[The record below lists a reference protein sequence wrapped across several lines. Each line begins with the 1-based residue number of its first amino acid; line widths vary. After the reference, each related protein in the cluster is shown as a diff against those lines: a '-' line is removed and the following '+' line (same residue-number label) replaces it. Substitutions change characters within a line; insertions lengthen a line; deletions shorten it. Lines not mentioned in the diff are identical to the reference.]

1 MNKFLNGKTNQPH
14 FSSKPV
20 ITFFR
25 FFAMSGLVLFHSSL
39 LAEKKTS
46 DDDVALL
53 EELQRVKESFE
64 PLVEIASKSKSS
76 QKEREAPAILTVITE
91 KEILNSGARDLIDVL
106 RLVPGFDFGV
116 DSVNTVGPMI
126 RGNWAYEGGIL
137 LLIDGLEMNGRRDG
151 TIQFGQHYPIDN
163 IQKIEVMRGP
173 GSVIYGGF
181 ARLGVVNIITKGFN
195 KANSQKTMAVKDKD
209 ELAITT
215 RYGEMEK
222 NYGHRGVSFYAGKN
236 LTDDARLTVSAKA
249 SQAHR
254 TDRSYT
260 NMLGTTV
267 NLENTNE
274 LENISAN
281 IGFQY
286 TKDLTLR
293 FILDDYLEKSTE
305 GYLYTFTPPMFVSFK
320 SYLFDIKYQHEFSD
334 ALKLSFNFDYSRQ
347 LPWRID
353 YVKNASEGYAT
364 VIKVATTRYLGGV
377 RLDYA
382 LNNAIHITSGL
393 EFTHEEFERL
403 DDGRYD
409 RIFPIVMPI
418 FENITPYIESLIK
431 TDWGQLTLGLRY
443 DRHNTFEANLAPR
456 VAFTNTIGNFHYKLL
471 YSNSFRTPA
480 LDNVMTAKQKPIPER
495 TKAYEMELGYQF
507 NKKLSLVTNAF
518 YLSTKGKLVSG
529 FDPTPPGSVFYYN
542 APDKIETA
550 GVETEL
556 RWKEDWGYLTFNHS
570 YSQMLNNAPDFKPIA
585 ADGSTNSDMTLA
597 FPSHKFT
604 LNAHY
609 EITPSLSVNPSLIL
623 TTSRYGYDRYDET
636 DNPIL
641 RKYGPKVLSNLYF
654 RYENLLTKGLEL
666 GVGFYN
672 IFGVNHQF
680 IQPYNGGHAPLP
692 AQSREVIFKI
702 SYQM

>member
-1 MNKFLNGKTNQPH
+1 
-14 FSSKPV
+14 V
-20 ITFFR
+20 IL
-25 FFAMSGLVLFHSSL
+25 GLLSFHPLL
-39 LAEKKTS
+39 LAQNKS
-46 DDDVALL
+46 LDDAALM
-53 EELQRVKESFE
+53 EELKYLKAEY
-64 PLVEIASKSKSS
+64 VEIASKSKIP
-76 QKEREAPAILTVITE
+76 QKERDAPAILTVISE

-116 DSVNTVGPMI
+116 DTINTVGPMI

-137 LLIDGLEMNGRRDG
+137 LLIDGLEMNERRSG
-151 TIQFGQHYPIDN
+151 TIQLGQHYPIDN

-181 ARLGVVNIITKGFN
+181 ARLGVVNIITKGF
-195 KANSQKTMAVKDKD
+195 SSVQKTEAAKDKD

-254 TDRSYT
+254 TDRVYT
-260 NMLGTTV
+260 SAIGNAV
-267 NLENTNE
+267 SLENTDQ
-274 LENISAN
+274 LENMLFN

-286 TKDLTLR
+286 AKDLTMR
-293 FILDDYLEKSTE
+293 FILDDYAEESTD
-305 GYLYTFTPPMFVSFK
+305 GFLRTYSPPLLVSFK

-353 YVKNASEGYAT
+353 DIRGNSYAT
-364 VIKVATTRYLGGV
+364 IIKISTTRYLGSM

-382 LNNAIHITSGL
+382 VNDVIHITSGL
-393 EFTHEEFERL
+393 EFTHEEFEKL
-403 DDGRYD
+403 DSSQHDHL
-409 RIFPIVMPI
+409 FPIVMPI

-443 DRHNTFEANLAPR
+443 DKHNTFESNLAPR
-456 VAFTNTIGNFHYKLL
+456 VAFTDTIGNFHYKLL
-471 YSNSFRTPA
+471 YSNSFRTPNI
-480 LDNVMTAKQKPIPER
+480 DNVVAQRQTLIPER
-495 TKAYEMELGYQF
+495 TKAYEIELGYQF
-507 NKKLSLVTNAF
+507 NKKLSVVTNAF
-518 YLSTKGKLVSG
+518 YLSTKDKI
-529 FDPTPPGSVFYYN
+529 FPGYDTTTYYYN
-542 APDKIETA
+542 AKDKIETA

-556 RWKEDWGYLTFNHS
+556 RWKDDWGYLTLNHS
-570 YSQMLNNAPDFKPIA
+570 YSQMLNNAADFKPIA
-585 ADGSTNSDMTLA
+585 TNGLTNSDMTLG
-597 FPSHKFT
+597 FPAHKFT
-604 LNAHY
+604 LNGHY
-609 EITPSLSVNPSLIL
+609 EITPSLSINPSLIL
-623 TTSRYGYDRYDET
+623 TTSRYGYDRYDENY
-636 DNPIL
+636 NPIL
-641 RKYGPKVLSNLYF
+641 RKYGAEVLGNLYF

-666 GVGFYN
+666 GIGVYD

-680 IQPYNGGHAPLP
+680 IQPFNGGHAPLP